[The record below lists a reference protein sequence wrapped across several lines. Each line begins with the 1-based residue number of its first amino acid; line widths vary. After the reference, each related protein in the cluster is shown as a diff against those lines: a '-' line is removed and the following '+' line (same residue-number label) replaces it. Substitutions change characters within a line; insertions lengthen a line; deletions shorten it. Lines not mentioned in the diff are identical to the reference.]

1 MSWHVKWSPAGE
13 QTLRRIHWREASRVA
28 EAVQRFAEAGAGDV
42 VRLRGDDAVTLRL
55 RLPPWGVRFSLDRFD
70 GVLTVWSVYEL
81 PALPPSRG
89 R

>member
-1 MSWHVKWSPAGE
+1 MAAQS
-13 QTLRRIHWREASRVA
+13 Q
-28 EAVQRFAEAGAGDV
+28 
-42 VRLRGDDAVTLRL
+42 TLRL